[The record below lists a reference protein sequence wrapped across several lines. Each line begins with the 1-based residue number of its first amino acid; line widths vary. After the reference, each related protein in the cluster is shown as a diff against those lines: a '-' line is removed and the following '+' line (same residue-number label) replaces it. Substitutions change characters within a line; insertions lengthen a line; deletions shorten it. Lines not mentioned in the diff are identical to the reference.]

1 MQSVVKYR
9 PEYDNSIIQLRVF
22 MKNKNI
28 DLADSDDSGNELV
41 VQFNSDISDDEM
53 INQLRIFRLNR
64 KEDYRVFVKLLSN
77 YKFEEQ

>member
-1 MQSVVKYR
+1 MKASH
-9 PEYDNSIIQLRVF
+9 IIF

-28 DLADSDDSGNELV
+28 DLTDSDDNENELV

-53 INQLRIFRLNR
+53 ANQLRTFRLNR
-64 KEDYRVFVKLLSN
+64 KEDYRAFVKLLSN

>member
-1 MQSVVKYR
+1 
-9 PEYDNSIIQLRVF
+9 

-28 DLADSDDSGNELV
+28 YLTDSDDSGNELV

-53 INQLRIFRLNR
+53 INQLRTFRLNR
-64 KEDYRVFVKLLSN
+64 KEDYRAFVKLLSN

>member
-1 MQSVVKYR
+1 
-9 PEYDNSIIQLRVF
+9 

-53 INQLRIFRLNR
+53 INQLRTFRLNR
-64 KEDYRVFVKLLSN
+64 KEDYRVFVKLLLS